1 MRKINPTWFI
11 VAGAI
16 LLIIGI
22 GGSVLSVAGVFGV
35 SIGSYDEWER
45 SLPDAGFAPLAIPVS
60 AAEELGAIDLPT
72 ATPSEIRS
80 PEILPT
86 QDPAEEGLEND
97 PMQVAT
103 PTTVPT
109 RAAVIPDHIIIPS
122 IGLDAPIVP
131 SKPKET
137 KIGGIAYEQWI
148 APTKFAVGWHT
159 TSAVIG
165 QAGNTVLNGHH
176 NTDGMVFE
184 NLNRVEPGAEII
196 ISGGSVLYRYR
207 VVNVMILPERN
218 VDVETRLEN
227 ARWILPSKDERVT
240 LVTCWPAWSN
250 THRVVVVA
258 QPVGDAEMIVERTPA
273 PTKQPE

>member
-1 MRKINPTWFI
+1 M
-11 VAGAI
+11 
-16 LLIIGI
+16 LIIGI

-35 SIGSYDEWER
+35 SIGSYDEWEQR
-45 SLPDAGFAPLAIPVS
+45 LPDAGFAPLAIPVS
-60 AAEELGAIDLPT
+60 AAEELGAIELPT
-72 ATPSEIRS
+72 ATASEKVI
-80 PEILPT
+80 PE
-86 QDPAEEGLEND
+86 
-97 PMQVAT
+97 
-103 PTTVPT
+103 TVPT
-109 RAAVIPDHIIIPS
+109 LDPKNEDIEINPGQAVTPTAVPTRVAVIPDHIIIPS
-122 IGLDAPIVP
+122 IELDAPIVP

-137 KIGGIAYEQWI
+137 RIGGIAYEQWI

-196 ISGGSVLYRYR
+196 ISGGSMLYRYR

-258 QPVGDAEMIVERTPA
+258 QPVGDAEIIGERTA
-273 PTKQPE
+273 VPTKQPE